1 VYSPIQSASGSYP
14 ENAALRKVAIRR
26 MDAMYSKA
34 AEFLAA
40 VRGRVTVLDL
50 DLEPSKAKEGS
61 ARMSII
67 Y

>member
-1 VYSPIQSASGSYP
+1 
-14 ENAALRKVAIRR
+14 

>member
-1 VYSPIQSASGSYP
+1 
-14 ENAALRKVAIRR
+14 

-67 Y
+67 YYEKSCPLPPVNAQSTREIN